1 MNELSVGVSGLQF
14 TTLSPT
20 SETRSRPEDNIYET
34 ASSGYNKVT
43 SDWILKFGSTW
54 TGIISAAKL
63 KQELAESIAE
73 LDKLREQM

>member
-43 SDWILKFGSTW
+43 SD
-54 TGIISAAKL
+54 
-63 KQELAESIAE
+63 
-73 LDKLREQM
+73 